1 MTRSHYTSGSLS
13 RVVAV
18 GALALALSLV
28 GFTSAAHAMVIN
40 DQGSYVGVALSPDST
55 VPPAISS
62 PVGANDCVPF
72 LAPFTSAASLLAS
85 TGLCLHGGSILHQQD
100 IYALYWDPQNNYFAS
115 VRDYVNKFLQDVGN
129 DSGKPDSPYAVTSQ
143 YTDSGGQ
150 HADHV
155 ARFRGAHTDTTP
167 FAGPN
172 GCTTG
177 TGIDYFGI
185 PGQSPSDGQN
195 TLCVTDAQVQ
205 SEIASMIAQIPDFSP
220 NITADG
226 YAPLITFFTPPGA
239 VVCLH
244 DAADS
249 PCSAN
254 GTCLVSQFDPECLA
268 TSTSTVNFCSYHSQ
282 LNLDGV
288 EVPYVVQPWT
298 PVTACDEP
306 DAIPLPTPDDPPV
319 NPQDLTNSLGSKLLS
334 PISQGQIAAITNPF
348 GNGWFSSDGVETS
361 DCAPLNVGRDLE
373 PVNGNVYPLRRAF
386 SDSGVISIDPN
397 SPECAPNGDLQAT
410 FVAPDAVNPGDTVE
424 LDGSNSISSLLV
436 TKYAWDF
443 GDGATTSG
451 PSVAH
456 SYSKPG
462 QYAIKLTVTD
472 RGGNTSTLPQT
483 VDVLGAGGAV
493 PTTGPNAPGTSHSKS
508 SLHASV
514 VLLPASF
521 HRLLLRGVPL
531 KVMTNESA
539 AAIVSVSISRKA
551 AKQAQIKAGRGP
563 AVVIGRGSLQR
574 IVSGRLV
581 HLRLPSSMVKKL
593 RRLGHVTL
601 TIKLTVV
608 DGHGGKEAIDA
619 AGRY

>member
-1 MTRSHYTSGSLS
+1 
-13 RVVAV
+13 
-18 GALALALSLV
+18 
-28 GFTSAAHAMVIN
+28 
-40 DQGSYVGVALSPDST
+40 
-55 VPPAISS
+55 
-62 PVGANDCVPF
+62 
-72 LAPFTSAASLLAS
+72 
-85 TGLCLHGGSILHQQD
+85 
-100 IYALYWDPQNNYFAS
+100 
-115 VRDYVNKFLQDVGN
+115 
-129 DSGKPDSPYAVTSQ
+129 
-143 YTDSGGQ
+143 
-150 HADHV
+150 
-155 ARFRGAHTDTTP
+155 
-167 FAGPN
+167 
-172 GCTTG
+172 
-177 TGIDYFGI
+177 
-185 PGQSPSDGQN
+185 
-195 TLCVTDAQVQ
+195 
-205 SEIASMIAQIPDFSP
+205 
-220 NITADG
+220 
-226 YAPLITFFTPPGA
+226 
-239 VVCLH
+239 VCLH

-249 PCSAN
+249 RARQWD
-254 GTCLVSQFDPECLA
+254 VSCVSVRSECLA
-268 TSTSTVNFCSYHSQ
+268 TSTSTVDFCSYHSQ

-472 RGGNTSTLPQT
+472 RGGNTSTSRRRSMSSARGARCQPRVPTPRHGPLEIESARQRRAPARELPPLAAARRAAQGDDERVGRRHRVGVDLPQGCEASA
-483 VDVLGAGGAV
+483 DQGGTRARRRDRARQPPENRV
-493 PTTGPNAPGTSHSKS
+493 W
-508 SLHASV
+508 
-514 VLLPASF
+514 
-521 HRLLLRGVPL
+521 
-531 KVMTNESA
+531 
-539 AAIVSVSISRKA
+539 
-551 AKQAQIKAGRGP
+551 
-563 AVVIGRGSLQR
+563 
-574 IVSGRLV
+574 RLV
-581 HLRLPSSMVKKL
+581 TSVCPR
-593 RRLGHVTL
+593 
-601 TIKLTVV
+601 
-608 DGHGGKEAIDA
+608 AW
-619 AGRY
+619 